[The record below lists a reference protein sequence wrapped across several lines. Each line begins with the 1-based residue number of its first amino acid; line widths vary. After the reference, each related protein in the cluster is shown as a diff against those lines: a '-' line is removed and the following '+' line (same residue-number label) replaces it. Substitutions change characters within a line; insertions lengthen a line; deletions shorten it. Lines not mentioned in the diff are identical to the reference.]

1 MRTQQALIQVM
12 TSQGIVSSVEPGYII
27 LQIDVEKFSEIEHI
41 FNNESTT
48 GISDIF

>member
-12 TSQGIVSSVEPGYII
+12 TSQGIVSSVEPGYI